1 MSNDSQFPNPE
12 LQNKDLQEPTVLDL
26 YKSVT
31 KDWTSFYNF
40 IRSLWDARRRDEL
53 NRSLA
58 ADAALAIEESKPEEP
73 VRAAYFPWR
82 SVLAL
87 FLALAGQFSLESMYG
102 QPNLGVA
109 LYIFAIGF
117 VIWAAIKDEWHLP
130 ALPAFMQMPEPLT
143 TRTAAFIVSIVI
155 ALMAFFSFGGGKF
168 DIINITLWVLSLG
181 FLVYSLWLK
190 NPKITTGSDTDER
203 RRKLIWS
210 MVMVGIFAVAIFFRL
225 YRTDSIPVE
234 PFSDHAEK
242 ILDVY
247 EITQGDYSIFF
258 PRNTGR
264 EALQM
269 YWTVLVANLFGT
281 GLSYLSLKLGTAL
294 LGILT
299 LPYIYLLG
307 KEFGNERVGLFALFL
322 FGIAYWPNVISR
334 IGLRFPL
341 YPLFAAPTLLYLIRG
356 LRTGNRNDFI
366 LSGIFLGVG
375 LHGYSPFR
383 IMPILVVV
391 AFGIYF
397 LHAQSKANR
406 QQGFLWFVIIVIT
419 SLFVFLPLLRYWMEH
434 PDQFGYRAFSRL
446 GSVET
451 ALPGP
456 AWQIFLSNL
465 YRGLLMFNWDDGE
478 IWVNSLPH
486 RPALDI
492 VTGALFV
499 IGIVLLIVRY
509 ARQRDWR
516 DMVLLVSIPV
526 LLMPSILSLA
536 FPSENPALNRAGG
549 GAVAA
554 ILVSALALDGLLA
567 GLSNGRSGRRLF
579 IAYGLTGILLV
590 TSALQN
596 YDLVFNKFDK
606 NFRAG
611 AWNTSE
617 MGRVISDFRNTYGQ
631 TDTFWIVPFPYWV
644 DTRLPGVWAGIPNRD
659 FALWPENFS
668 QTVNLPAPKMFLF
681 WPEDL
686 QAENALKELYP
697 DGVLTRYTSTFAGK
711 DFMMFFVE
719 R

>member
-1 MSNDSQFPNPE
+1 MSKDSQLPNPG
-12 LQNKDLQEPTVLDL
+12 LQNKNLQEPTVLDL

-40 IRSLWDARRRDEL
+40 IRSLWDARRRDEF

-58 ADAALAIEESKPEEP
+58 ADAAYAIEELKPEEP
-73 VRAAYFPWR
+73 ARAAYFPWR

-87 FLALAGQFSLESMYG
+87 FLALAGQFSLESMHD

-168 DIINITLWVLSLG
+168 DIINITLWVSSLG

-190 NPKITTGSDTDER
+190 NIKITTGSDTDER

-210 MVMVGIFAVAIFFRL
+210 VVMVGVFAVAIFFRL

-366 LSGIFLGVG
+366 LSGIFLGAG

-383 IMPILVVV
+383 IMPILIVV

-419 SLFVFLPLLRYWMEH
+419 SLFVFMPLLRYWMEH

-451 ALPGP
+451 VLPGP

-567 GLSNGRSGRRLF
+567 GLSNASSGRQLF
-579 IAYGLTGILLV
+579 FAYGLTGILLV

-617 MGRVISDFRNTYGQ
+617 MGRVISDFRDSYGQ
-631 TDTFWIVPFPYWV
+631 TVTFWIVPFPYWV

-697 DGVLTRYTSTFAGK
+697 DGALTRYTSTFAGK

>member
-168 DIINITLWVLSLG
+168 DIINITLWVSSLG

-210 MVMVGIFAVAIFFRL
+210 MVMVGVFAVAIFFRL

-247 EITQGDYSIFF
+247 ETTQGDYSIFF

-334 IGLRFPL
+334 IG
-341 YPLFAAPTLLYLIRG
+341 
-356 LRTGNRNDFI
+356 
-366 LSGIFLGVG
+366 
-375 LHGYSPFR
+375 
-383 IMPILVVV
+383 
-391 AFGIYF
+391 
-397 LHAQSKANR
+397 
-406 QQGFLWFVIIVIT
+406 
-419 SLFVFLPLLRYWMEH
+419 
-434 PDQFGYRAFSRL
+434 
-446 GSVET
+446 
-451 ALPGP
+451 
-456 AWQIFLSNL
+456 
-465 YRGLLMFNWDDGE
+465 
-478 IWVNSLPH
+478 
-486 RPALDI
+486 
-492 VTGALFV
+492 
-499 IGIVLLIVRY
+499 
-509 ARQRDWR
+509 
-516 DMVLLVSIPV
+516 
-526 LLMPSILSLA
+526 
-536 FPSENPALNRAGG
+536 
-549 GAVAA
+549 
-554 ILVSALALDGLLA
+554 
-567 GLSNGRSGRRLF
+567 
-579 IAYGLTGILLV
+579 
-590 TSALQN
+590 
-596 YDLVFNKFDK
+596 
-606 NFRAG
+606 
-611 AWNTSE
+611 
-617 MGRVISDFRNTYGQ
+617 
-631 TDTFWIVPFPYWV
+631 
-644 DTRLPGVWAGIPNRD
+644 
-659 FALWPENFS
+659 
-668 QTVNLPAPKMFLF
+668 
-681 WPEDL
+681 
-686 QAENALKELYP
+686 
-697 DGVLTRYTSTFAGK
+697 
-711 DFMMFFVE
+711 
-719 R
+719 